1 MHFASNLSPPNVF
14 CVRRAF
20 RYRLS
25 VQRPVVLAGGIVR
38 GLCILRAE
46 GSPAMGPIHFAGG
59 HVVHGHGNAQ
69 HGAQGDEVGA
79 HMAVHGHAVIGA
91 PVGHDGVHILKR
103 AFAGQ
108 TGHKPGGR
116 PRGVGAFIQQVVHLV
131 GQGGGVAL
139 GDLQHQSHTV
149 HDVGPR

>member
-1 MHFASNLSPPNVF
+1 
-14 CVRRAF
+14 
-20 RYRLS
+20 
-25 VQRPVVLAGGIVR
+25 
-38 GLCILRAE
+38 
-46 GSPAMGPIHFAGG
+46 MGPIHFAGG

-139 GDLQHQSHTV
+139 GDLQTFRDKAEEAGVSKIQEEYT
-149 HDVGPR
+149 RQYTEWLANNK